1 MDTST
6 APTRVGLI
14 GFGLGGATFHA
25 PFISRTPGLE
35 LAAVMTSDAVRRSA
49 VNSQYAGA
57 IVVGDLDAL
66 LTLTPRLDLI
76 AISSPNASHYPLA
89 RAALEAGRHVVVDKP
104 FAGTS
109 AQARELGDI
118 AQRMG
123 TLAMPFQNR
132 RWDGDFLTLQRLLR
146 DDTLGR
152 IFRYESR
159 FDRWRPTPKAGW
171 VQPDGRARGED
182 MLHDIATHL
191 VDQALVLFGPV
202 THVYAE
208 LMARHAGVMTN
219 DDAFL
224 ALTHANG
231 VSSHLYM
238 SAMAGLPGPRMSVF
252 GSRAAYMK
260 HGLDVQEDQLKAGL
274 RAGDAGYGEEP
285 QAHWGSIAGPGIN
298 EVVPTEPGTYERFYA
313 GVARAVRDGAPP
325 PVPLADVVAGLE
337 IIEAA
342 YASHDEKRVMTRDA
356 TARQ

>member
-25 PFISRTPGLE
+25 PFIARTAGLQ
-35 LAAVMTSDAVRRSA
+35 LAAVMTSDAARRSTVQA
-49 VNSQYAGA
+49 QYPGTQ
-57 IVVGDLDAL
+57 VVADLGELLAL
-66 LTLTPRLDLI
+66 DPPLDLI
-76 AISSPNASHYPLA
+76 SISSPNASHYPLA

-104 FAGTS
+104 FSGTS
-109 AQARELGDI
+109 GQARDLEDI
-118 AQRMG
+118 AHRMG
-123 TLAMPFQNR
+123 KLAMPFQNR

-152 IFRYESR
+152 IFRFESR

-171 VQPDGRARGED
+171 LLADGQARGED

-208 LMARHAGVMTN
+208 LMARHTGVVTN

-224 ALTHANG
+224 ALTHASG

-238 SAMAGLPGPRMSVF
+238 SAMAGQPGPRMSVF

-260 HGLDVQEDQLKAGL
+260 HGLDAQEEQLKSGL

-285 QAHWGSIAGPGIN
+285 EARWGSLAGPGID
-298 EVVPTEPGTYERFYA
+298 EVVPTAAGTYEQFYA
-313 GVARAVRDGAPP
+313 GVARAVREGAPQ
-325 PVPLADVVAGLE
+325 PVPVADVVAGLE
-337 IIEAA
+337 VIEAA
-342 YASHDEKRVMTRDA
+342 YLSDGEKRVVMI
-356 TARQ
+356 